1 MRGRKPKPTAQ
12 KAAEG
17 NPGKRRLNKAELRED
32 PAAPRAPSHLSA
44 RARVEWRK
52 LIPVLMRRR
61 TISIEDETLL
71 VSFCEACATLI
82 DARRQ
87 LARFP
92 KNKRL
97 VVMVGGRVIERRD
110 KKGKL
115 VARERSGGSLQANP
129 LLYVIRDQIGTIAR
143 IAAEFGLSP
152 AARARLNLDA
162 IPPDAG
168 ADPLDALLNGAAEN
182 DASDPVIVVH

>member
-32 PAAPRAPSHLSA
+32 PAAPRAPAHLSA